1 MSKLTNVLVLVKWGA
16 GQRGDTEA
24 YFSFTFVSSRCA
36 LLTVLTCLLCSP
48 SLVFPLGFSGVM
60 HGIVIV
66 VSVEVGRV
74 VGKREV
80 RALSMVSTGGF
91 NGSGLGEHVFF
102 PSSFLSSQVMKGS
115 AQASEHPQMLWSL
128 QVDIE

>member
-1 MSKLTNVLVLVKWGA
+1 MGGRAEGGHRSLFFLHFCFLKV
-16 GQRGDTEA
+16 
-24 YFSFTFVSSRCA
+24 
-36 LLTVLTCLLCSP
+36 CSTHSP
-48 SLVFPLGFSGVM
+48 YLPTLFPLPRLPLGFSGVV